1 MNGSYLPN
9 GRSNLVIAVH
19 ALSLLLFKFTVG
31 LIRSFISRW
40 QSHSPTRLPCLV
52 TPHPHPIFRCNC
64 CNPNTAC
71 ITYLVNEPDLM
82 ESDLND
88 ALKVFFKSRKIPLT
102 ANSISSSSG
111 NSSSSSSSQ
120 SWTKTFV
127 KQATTLPV
135 DNPKGLLSWK
145 LLEIKISFLWAIH
158 SLFFSSFQH
167 SWQKTFNI
175 NFANGWIWTVDHW
188 SQKRLLLPT
197 EPQPLS
203 NKCRLVCHLIC
214 ELHKEMFYNRL

>member
-1 MNGSYLPN
+1 MLLLLLLGSCRLLGSYGNVDARVRLGRKVAHDGFPRRNAEIERDKSIKWTYSCIYTEINGYSAIRITITRPWSSLVAGDEGSYLPN
-9 GRSNLVIAVH
+9 GRSNLVITVH

-120 SWTKTFV
+120 S
-127 KQATTLPV
+127 
-135 DNPKGLLSWK
+135 
-145 LLEIKISFLWAIH
+145 
-158 SLFFSSFQH
+158 
-167 SWQKTFNI
+167 
-175 NFANGWIWTVDHW
+175 
-188 SQKRLLLPT
+188 
-197 EPQPLS
+197 
-203 NKCRLVCHLIC
+203 
-214 ELHKEMFYNRL
+214 